1 MGCFNSK
8 DAAAPASWQEHGH
21 SYATYAQPAPAIST
35 HLPEANQYGGY
46 IARVDTQDVLIAPF
60 LNTFCPA
67 GVLWRQ
73 HVQSGPC
80 QVDSRGLLAGPWAE
94 CIQAAVQFE
103 HHNQWHLL
111 PEYSGEEGP
120 VGGVLACLDQWLSRD
135 MNRGELMEAAS
146 RLEEAA
152 HYAEGN
158 GLPLPIDV
166 GFLQTVNAGQIT
178 APSPYIQDA
187 MPPHSSY
194 GTAMQLPSPMPFGE
208 PAGFGPSYYAQ
219 EAHYQAG
226 QDFYQSDQPGPTL
239 LQQHEQN
246 QGMSTGAKVA
256 LGVAAAGAGVVA
268 GALVASHMD
277 EIGDAAGN
285 VGDWAG
291 EHVEE
296 AEHLL
301 EDMF

>member
-8 DAAAPASWQEHGH
+8 DAAVPASWQDNGH
-21 SYATYAQPAPAIST
+21 RRYATYAQPAT
-35 HLPEANQYGGY
+35 HLPQANQYGGH
-46 IARVDTQDVLIAPF
+46 IPRVATQDVLVAPF
-60 LNTFCPA
+60 LNTVCPA
-67 GVLWRQ
+67 GILWRQ

-80 QVDSRGLLAGPWAE
+80 QVDSRGLLAGPWGE

-111 PEYSGEEGP
+111 SEYSGEEGP
-120 VGGVLACLDQWLSRD
+120 VGGVLACLDQWLSRN

-152 HYAEGN
+152 HYAEDN
-158 GLPLPIDV
+158 GLPLPTNAS
-166 GFLQTVNAGQIT
+166 FLQTVNAGQIA
-178 APSPYIQDA
+178 APSPYIRDA
-187 MPPHSSY
+187 PHSSY
-194 GTAMQLPSPMPFGE
+194 GTVMQLPSPMPFGE
-208 PAGFGPSYYAQ
+208 PGSFGPSYYAQ
-219 EAHYQAG
+219 EGHYQAG
-226 QDFYQSDQPGPTL
+226 QNFDQSDRQGPTL

-256 LGVAAAGAGVVA
+256 LGVAAAGAGVAA

-277 EIGDAAGN
+277 EMHDAVGN
-285 VGDWAG
+285 VGDWVG

-296 AEHLL
+296 ADDFL